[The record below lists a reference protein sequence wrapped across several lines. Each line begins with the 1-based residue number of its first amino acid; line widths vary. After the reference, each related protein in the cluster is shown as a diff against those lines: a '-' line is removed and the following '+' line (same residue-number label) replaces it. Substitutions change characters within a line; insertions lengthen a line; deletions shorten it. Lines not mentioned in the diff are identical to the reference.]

1 MFEAMQKIAIAVLV
15 GMAAVGAIQ
24 DWSRDV
30 PSVTADYYAQTQTGG
45 EIEETYTAMGEYDV
59 DYAEYPAQDLLIKQY
74 KIWYPSALAGEEGRE
89 WPIVV
94 MANGTGVPASRYTPV
109 FRHLASWG
117 FVVIGNEM
125 QNSWSGGA
133 SAGAL
138 DLLAELN
145 EDPSSL
151 FYHKLDLDNVGS
163 AGHSQG
169 AIGAINAV
177 TTQPNGDSYKAL
189 YLASTPSSLYAS
201 TLEWAYDPA
210 LIDVPCFMTAGTGLL
225 DAGEAGSPE
234 VAEEAQEVSIAPLWS
249 QEENY
254 SLIPDSV
261 PKLRARRTGADH
273 AEMLPWPD
281 GYMTAWFMYWLQGD
295 EAAGRAFFGPDA
307 EIVHNPL
314 WQDIEKNL

>member
-1 MFEAMQKIAIAVLV
+1 MFETMQKIAIAVLV

-45 EIEETYTAMGEYDV
+45 EIEEIYTAMGEYDV

-94 MANGTGVPASRYTPV
+94 MANGTGVPASRYAPV

-177 TTQPNGDSYKAL
+177 TAQPNGDSYKAL

-234 VAEEAQEVSIAPLWS
+234 VAEEAQEVSISPLWS

-254 SLIPDSV
+254 GLIPDSV

>member
-1 MFEAMQKIAIAVLV
+1 MFETMQKIAIAVLV

-169 AIGAINAV
+169 AIVAINAV

-189 YLASTPSSLYAS
+189 CLASTPSSLYAS

-281 GYMTAWFMYWLQGD
+281 GYMTAWFMYWQGD